1 MCPTLSNPF
10 SIVVSLACGAVMG
23 LVHSNTQKYWFLFHK
38 TQTTLEVIQHK
49 THFRKG
55 DEIIQPFCTSLLSHK
70 IKNTKARLI
79 EKIDVISRAVIWK
92 DKKVALKG
100 FEASCRADKQ
110 LSHCS
115 FVRMLYASLYS
126 FCYLKSQ
133 MPKQGRK
140 YVSASKKEGYNMFG
154 VWGETKK
161 LVLKLL
167 NVIYDLVRA
176 VVWIEVR
183 LRSELGRKW
192 WGLGCKQQMEVNA
205 MS

>member
-10 SIVVSLACGAVMG
+10 SIVISLACGAVIS
-23 LVHSNTQKYWFLFHK
+23 LVHSNRQKYWFLFHK
-38 TQTTLEVIQHK
+38 IQTTLEVIQHK

-55 DEIIQPFCTSLLSHK
+55 DEIIQSFCTSLLSHK

-115 FVRMLYASLYS
+115 LVRMLYATLHS

-140 YVSASKKEGYNMFG
+140 YVSASKKEGYNM
-154 VWGETKK
+154 
-161 LVLKLL
+161 LVC
-167 NVIYDLVRA
+167 
-176 VVWIEVR
+176 E
-183 LRSELGRKW
+183 GRPKNW
-192 WGLGCKQQMEVNA
+192 
-205 MS
+205 S